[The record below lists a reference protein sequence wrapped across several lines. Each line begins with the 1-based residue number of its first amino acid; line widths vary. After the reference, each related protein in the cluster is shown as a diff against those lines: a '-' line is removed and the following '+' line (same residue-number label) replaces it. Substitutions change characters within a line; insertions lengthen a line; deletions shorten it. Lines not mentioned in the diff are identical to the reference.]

1 MNIFY
6 LIFTRSAMLLI
17 IENQSHGYKMKP
29 VLLVFTLLSLLLPAF
44 IIASPNV
51 ETTNNPAVELIQSGD
66 TKQTPDEENKITPT
80 TSRGQLLYEHHCLKC
95 HESNIHILEGN
106 KARNVEDVKGWIV
119 KWQAYEKLNWDQDA
133 INAVTEYIVKR
144 YYKFE

>member
-1 MNIFY
+1 
-6 LIFTRSAMLLI
+6 
-17 IENQSHGYKMKP
+17 MKS

-44 IIASPNV
+44 INASTNV

-66 TKQTPDEENKITPT
+66 TKQTPDEENKITPA

-95 HESNIHILEGN
+95 HDSNIHIREGH
-106 KARNVEDVKGWIV
+106 KARNIEHVKGWVV

-133 INAVTEYIVKR
+133 INAVTEYIVKK